1 MRAMNGR
8 ATAERSLEQTKF
20 YCSSITPV
28 IFRNRFEGARP
39 ETGRVVR
46 TLLRYIFLE
55 GNAEI
60 LLGAGIKRKDGL
72 ENYLSS
78 KIHRSWS

>member
-1 MRAMNGR
+1 MNGR
-8 ATAERSLEQTKF
+8 ATAECSLEQTKF
-20 YCSSITPV
+20 YCSSIIPV
-28 IFRNRFEGARP
+28 LFRNRFEGARP

-46 TLLRYIFLE
+46 TQLQYIFLE

-72 ENYLSS
+72 EDYLSS
-78 KIHRSWS
+78 RIHRSWS